1 MQKVTLPEDELYQKK
16 NRITK
21 PQYFKKGESGNPKG
35 KPKGAVSAKTK
46 GWELLKETITTGLTD
61 KFLEEMEGLQGTAYI
76 NAYLN
81 VLEFFRPR
89 LSRTESLNQNVNQ
102 DQVVISVTNTAT
114 LTMFPDNF
122 TEDTEDLN
130 SESPHGEQS

>member
-1 MQKVTLPEDELYQKK
+1 MQTISKPEDELYQKK
-16 NRITK
+16 NRSNL
-21 PQYFKKGESGNPKG
+21 PQHWGKGQSGNPNG

-61 KFLEEMEGLQGTAYI
+61 KFMQEMQQLEGTAYI

-89 LSRTESLNQNVNQ
+89 LSRVESKVENTNVE
-102 DQVVISVTNTAT
+102 QVVINVPSLDTIPQ
-114 LTMFPDNF
+114 FPDTF
-122 TEDTEDLN
+122 DDAEIIEDK
-130 SESPHGEQS
+130 

>member
-1 MQKVTLPEDELYQKK
+1 MSNP
-16 NRITK
+16 NIA
-21 PQYFKKGESGNPKG
+21 QYGFKKGKSGNPNG

-61 KFLEEMEGLQGTAYI
+61 KFMQEMQQLEGTAYI

-89 LSRTESLNQNVNQ
+89 LSRVESKVENTNVE
-102 DQVVISVTNTAT
+102 QVVINVPSLDTIPQ
-114 LTMFPDNF
+114 FPDTF
-122 TEDTEDLN
+122 DDAEVIE
-130 SESPHGEQS
+130 E

>member
-1 MQKVTLPEDELYQKK
+1 MSNPNIAKYG
-16 NRITK
+16 
-21 PQYFKKGESGNPKG
+21 FKKGVSGNPNG
-35 KPKGAVSAKTK
+35 KPKGTLDTKTK
-46 GWELLKETITTGLTD
+46 GWELLKETITTELTD
-61 KFLEEMEGLQGTAYI
+61 KFMKEMQQLEGTAYI

-114 LTMFPDNF
+114 VTMFPDNF
-122 TEDTEDLN
+122 TEDVEDLN
-130 SESPHGEQS
+130 SESPLGGQS